1 MCAQLASH
9 WLAKKKGK
17 KNSSAGPGDGLKI
30 AEEISL
36 LWSDFQQKTD
46 CFPIPGA
53 KTKPFLVIGLLH
65 YLLFATELGLGS
77 KYTRRIH
84 VGGSVKKLTP
94 ISVATVLK
102 YLRKHPL
109 KHIYDLFFMP
119 AMH

>member
-1 MCAQLASH
+1 MLLLAFKGIRFPLSGAGEEPVLLCVCTISIT
-9 WLAKKKGK
+9 LAGKKKGK

-53 KTKPFLVIGLLH
+53 KTKPFLVTGLLH

-84 VGGSVKKLTP
+84 VGGSVKKLC
-94 ISVATVLK
+94 A
-102 YLRKHPL
+102 PL
-109 KHIYDLFFMP
+109 LQ
-119 AMH
+119 